1 MFLYL
6 NRPSFLVNEKHLEN
20 GGINHKYFQKWSA
33 QALGVPRIHRQIV
46 TFPEVISIRKTE
58 QLLQECEG
66 YHAKH
71 VYMV

>member
-1 MFLYL
+1 MEELLRNTF
-6 NRPSFLVNEKHLEN
+6 RF
-20 GGINHKYFQKWSA
+20 A
-33 QALGVPRIHRQIV
+33 QALGVPRMHRQIV

-58 QLLQECEG
+58 QLLEECEG

>member
-1 MFLYL
+1 MK
-6 NRPSFLVNEKHLEN
+6 KHLEK
-20 GGINHKYFQKWSA
+20 GGFIQKYFQKRSA

-58 QLLQECEG
+58 QLLEECEG